1 MLTIDQAK
9 QKIDI
14 YKLSLPVLLID
25 KSVITDK
32 FNKLNNIIEDCNLYY
47 AVKTNPHPEILKHL
61 YNLGGGFEISSLNE
75 LKVLKELGIPYEKII
90 TGNTLKAPSFIKEA
104 YDYGVNYFAY
114 DSTYELDKIADL
126 APGSFV
132 SLRVVVDNNSA
143 DWPLSRK
150 FGADP
155 IYAIELLQYAK
166 DKGLR
171 PEAITFHVGSQ
182 CMNPAS
188 WSNALMV
195 IAEIYEK
202 AKAKGLNIK
211 IINLGGGFPSQLTKP
226 IPGIEEIKVHINKA
240 LQDYFQNQDIKYI
253 IEPGRAIVGEAGLMV
268 SSVIARAN
276 RGVEKWV
283 SLDVGIYQ
291 GLFDAIEGVKWSIIS
306 DKELNCVNHKDQLDK
321 FKIGGPTCDSI
332 DVLAQELYF
341 PKDISPGDIVYVMNT
356 GAYTSTLVTNFN
368 GFKGP
373 KIIFVE

>member
-9 QKIDI
+9 KKTDI
-14 YKLSLPVLLID
+14 YKLPLPALIID

-32 FNKLNNIIEDCNLYY
+32 FNILNNIIDNCNLYY

-61 YNLGGGFEISSLNE
+61 HYLGSGFEVSSANE
-75 LKVLKELGIPYEKII
+75 LNLLKEIGVSSEKII
-90 TGNTLKAPSFIKEA
+90 TGNTLKTPKFIKEA
-104 YDYGVNYFAY
+104 HEYGVNYFAY

-126 APGSFV
+126 APGSVV

-155 IYAIELLQYAK
+155 VHAIELLQYAK
-166 DKGLR
+166 DKGLN

-182 CMNPAS
+182 CMNPTS
-188 WSNALMV
+188 WANALMV
-195 IAEIYEK
+195 MADICEK
-202 AKAKGLNIK
+202 AKTKGLDIK

-226 IPGIEEIKVHINKA
+226 IPGIEEIKAQINKV
-240 LQDYFQNQDIKYI
+240 LNEYFQGQDIKYM

-268 SSVIARAN
+268 ASVIAKAN

-283 SLDVGIYQ
+283 SLDVGVYH

-306 DKELNCVNHKDQLDK
+306 DKELNCVNHKDQLAK
-321 FKIGGPTCDSI
+321 YKVGGPTCDSI

-341 PKDISPGDIVYVMNT
+341 LKDIAPGDIVYVMHT

-373 KIIFVE
+373 EIIFVE